1 MNIKRLFCAIL
12 CALICMT
19 SVTSVWAVTG
29 KNIIESTGYS
39 DDESLAIGWDGV
51 YVLVRPDGSFDY
63 EKDGETVTAFFGTLS
78 PNAESSFDKKA
89 APYPVTSHSYT
100 VNGIAYTLRQFL
112 MAETD
117 GDGNVTFAA
126 VYSKLKVK
134 NNTDVSQS
142 FPEVFEGALALTEIS
157 AEIAPSK
164 TANAEYVT
172 PIIGETGEAAP
183 LSYKS
188 AEAKMRAMWDTVFED
203 ILSVDGLFDDT
214 ASDYRNAVVAYNI
227 KKGSA
232 TQDIIL
238 ASAEYAD
245 AALKSADSCYTAA
258 VAFIKTGDVEAAKLA
273 FPSLTEKYDDLIDSL
288 YTPDDSITGKL
299 IANDLETNLTALS
312 DIWGY
317 AYLAK
322 ALSAEDSSLE
332 EVSAAAFGAGR
343 ALGAGITEALE
354 SIDKKYDT
362 DWETVTTKDGFAVN
376 GEGFASA
383 NALCDWYIKS
393 APFSLCPSTDLRSL
407 AIDALDY
414 RTKSMDHSAAYSFVS
429 SLVSERDDGTIIIGR
444 GTPDYYLSNN
454 ESFSVDN
461 YALSSGSSF
470 SMEVTV
476 KKNEVEISFCCS
488 LPVAI
493 QAEFS
498 AFKDNI
504 EYASAG
510 FDSETGIVTA
520 PEGTTSITVRL
531 FDTADKL
538 HSERTARTSLESAL
552 AKAYTCTPDICTR
565 VSREIFEKA
574 LNSAINARSATAQ
587 EQKDAAKK
595 LNSSIDTLSPMM
607 AGYTYTSSDTNIQVD
622 SITASEIYQKFS
634 LPADGK
640 ITELFLTGEYS
651 DSISCAV
658 YTLRGDAYTT
668 DELRAETYGEEAD
681 GGIIF
686 DLDMEAKGET
696 VYVLCIFT
704 EDDEITL
711 PLVKSTNGAQAHTQY
726 GGETTVYSAMSLGL
740 TFTVE
745 QVDRANLDT
754 FYHACLN
761 ADVSQ
766 YTKESQKKLKK
777 ALSGAKEL
785 LCTPSVTESEYE
797 KVYDDLKKA
806 YDGLSTYASQDKV
819 DETPVV
825 GLVLIGIVAVL
836 LAGTFVSALMARKKM
851 DIDS

>member
-1 MNIKRLFCAIL
+1 MNIKRLL
-12 CALICMT
+12 CALLCAVLCLT
-19 SVTSVWAVTG
+19 SVLPTSAMG
-29 KNIIESTGYS
+29 KNIIESSSYS
-39 DDESLAIGWDGV
+39 DEDALALGWNGV

-142 FPEVFEGALALTEIS
+142 FPKVSERTLALTEIS

-183 LSYKS
+183 LSYNS
-188 AEAKMRAMWDTVFED
+188 AEAKMRSMWDTVFED

-214 ASDYRNAVVAYNI
+214 ASDYRNAVVSYNI

-258 VAFIKTGDVEAAKLA
+258 VALIKTKDIAAAKEV
-273 FPSLTEKYDDLIDSL
+273 FPALTEKYNAITDGLTDS
-288 YTPDDSITGKL
+288 DGGKL
-299 IANDLETNLTALS
+299 IKNDLETNLTALS

-317 AYLAK
+317 GYIAK
-322 ALSAEDSSLE
+322 LISADDESFAGISE
-332 EVSAAAFGAGR
+332 EAFTIGR
-343 ALGAGITEALE
+343 ALGDGIAAALE
-354 SIDKKYDT
+354 GIDKKYDT

-393 APFSLCPSTDLRSL
+393 AAFSLCPSTDLRSL

-595 LNSSIDTLSPMM
+595 LNSSIETLSPMM

-640 ITELFLTGEYS
+640 ITELFLTGDYS

-777 ALSGAKEL
+777 ALAGAKEL